1 MKREITEMRLS
12 SEKLGNLNFPA
23 IGGMKRIEVTSK
35 KIKYINGKQISE
47 EIVDI
52 ELRGLE
58 SWVSYT
64 KSQTDN
70 GWTVELTCEENT
82 GEYRGCDPEIVQ
94 PEGKSLL
101 FSMGQEKVSY
111 EYKYVFNIS
120 PTNSNVY
127 ASGGEVRVDI
137 TSYKEEYRNGNHIQ
151 DIPLGCEVG
160 YVEGDNF
167 NNINRD
173 NLPNYA
179 IISASENIE
188 EREKIE
194 IDRFVQAESGYEKRF
209 EFIQA
214 AAKVNYIY
222 SFSISPESYN
232 ASARGD
238 SVRVDVSSYKEKY
251 VNSTLKEKI
260 PVGFSVGYSSGSD
273 FDSIDRS
280 HISEGYVTITAPENI
295 NEYFRTETDV
305 FTQDESNNKAYFTL
319 NQSAASITKRDSI
332 WVRPSI
338 LQWTESEMGT
348 YKEAKIDSKRETL
361 RNGKVIAS
369 ERLAYSWTVNQYEV
383 YYDYSINHQTD
394 TIRLTPRN
402 MPPDNMWLT
411 ITFRQMDTGKEAR
424 LNCPVLGHMK
434 ETSKEDKEKEL

>member
-35 KIKYINGKQISE
+35 KIKYINGKQISK

-120 PTNSNVY
+120 PTNGNVY
-127 ASGGEVRVDI
+127 AS
-137 TSYKEEYRNGNHIQ
+137 
-151 DIPLGCEVG
+151 
-160 YVEGDNF
+160 
-167 NNINRD
+167 
-173 NLPNYA
+173 
-179 IISASENIE
+179 
-188 EREKIE
+188 
-194 IDRFVQAESGYEKRF
+194 
-209 EFIQA
+209 
-214 AAKVNYIY
+214 
-222 SFSISPESYN
+222 
-232 ASARGD
+232 GD

-260 PVGFSVGYSSGSD
+260 PVGFSVGYSSGSN

-295 NEYFRTETDV
+295 NEYSRTETDV

-319 NQSAASITKRDSI
+319 NQSAASITKRDFI
-332 WVRPSI
+332 WVRPST
-338 LQWTESEMGT
+338 LQWTESEMGI
-348 YKEAKIDSKRETL
+348 YKEAKIDSKREKL

-369 ERLAYSWTVNQYEV
+369 ERLAYNWTVNQYEV
-383 YYDYSINHQTD
+383 YYDYSVNHQTD
-394 TIRLTPRN
+394 TVRLTLRN

-411 ITFRQMDTGKEAR
+411 ITFRQRDTGKEAR
-424 LNCPVLGHMK
+424 LDCPVFGHMN
-434 ETSKEDKEKEL
+434 ETSKEEKEEIL